1 MEGQLSLI
9 LYHYDQSTLAFTEVA
24 AAQAL
29 SGLLQ
34 LSVKLS
40 QGTYVLKLESLTS
53 TATKYSTQ
61 TLSLTSLKDHRLYV
75 SDPCLRLNYSYY
87 LVSTNNIE
95 AASMIFTSFFD
106 MLASMISGSVEDKIS
121 QRKEDEVLIRE
132 IGDDAANMISGGYQE
147 IPERVE
153 GEGEWTWHIKVDE
166 DALSQTIDLI
176 VSEEVSVVK
185 LMVQTRNPRDNINA
199 FLYDS

>member
-9 LYHYDQSTLAFTEVA
+9 LYRYDQSTLAFTEVA

-61 TLSLTSLKDHRLYV
+61 TLSLTALKEHRLYV
-75 SDPCLRLNYSYY
+75 SDPCLRLSYSYY
-87 LVSTNNIE
+87 LVSTNSIE
-95 AASMIFTSFFD
+95 AASMIFTSFFE
-106 MLASMISGSVEDKIS
+106 MLASMISGNVEEK
-121 QRKEDEVLIRE
+121 
-132 IGDDAANMISGGYQE
+132 
-147 IPERVE
+147 
-153 GEGEWTWHIKVDE
+153 
-166 DALSQTIDLI
+166 LS
-176 VSEEVSVVK
+176 
-185 LMVQTRNPRDNINA
+185 
-199 FLYDS
+199 